1 MPHEWLTEAW
11 LRAKA
16 LVKRKRLERDLEEE
30 LQFHLAKRAEKNR
43 SLGLGGEDAQV
54 AARRRFGN
62 VTLVKEDCR
71 EMWILTWLETLWR
84 DVCYAARILA
94 KSPGFAAV
102 VIFSLALGIGANTAV
117 FSVMNAVLLHGLPY
131 EHPEELATI
140 FSTHKWDATSGID
153 LVPLAD
159 VATWKKANHVFA
171 DMGAVG
177 FIGLSTVAGLG
188 EPVQVPVQ
196 SVTPN
201 FFTLV
206 GVQPVLGR
214 VFRVEESHED
224 TQTVVISDALWK
236 TKFHGDVGVL
246 GKTFRID
253 DVVST
258 VVGVMPAGF
267 KTFGPWFTGKRAD
280 VWEPVNPED
289 ARYANR
295 VGFWIVPLARLK
307 RGVALPQAQLE
318 MDVLAQ
324 ALEKAYPQ
332 QNKGVG
338 AEVVP
343 LYETLYKNSQNSLY
357 PLLGAV
363 GFVLL
368 IGCVNVANLMLSR
381 TESRRK
387 EYSVRASLGAGRR
400 RLMQQ
405 LLVESALL
413 TLLGGLLGV
422 LLSFWGIH
430 VLGAMSKV
438 GALWTHNSHG
448 LQDLP
453 GAENI
458 RINGRVLLFA
468 GGLSLLTALLF
479 GMAPAFRA
487 SRANLHDALRE
498 GESRTAT
505 GKHRGTRY
513 LLVVAEVALAMVLLV
528 GAGLMINSLLRML
541 LPSPGF
547 DPANVLTMTVLFP
560 PTGGKYLEKSPGK
573 PMERISP
580 KVTAYHQQLME
591 GVSALP
597 GVESVGMITMLPPL
611 GSGGRTFSIVGHPA
625 PDKRPFLG
633 FNEVSPSYFRTM
645 RIPLKKG
652 RYFDERDTTNA
663 PWAAIISETTASRYF
678 ANEDPIGQQILLRY
692 TYVNDVDEER
702 PRQIVGVVGEVKQ
715 AGMGG
720 LHPQVYESYL
730 QQPEV
735 YPGGS
740 DGFHLAGTLVIRTT
754 SDVRAHAAD
763 ITTSVKQMVKEMDP
777 DQPVTDISTMENML
791 GEYMSRE
798 KTYVL
803 VLGVFAGIAVVLAAI
818 GVYGVLSYIVNQRTR
833 ELGIRFAL
841 GAQRGDVFI
850 LVGKLGLTL
859 AGTGLVIGIALALG
873 LNRFMKEHLRL
884 FHVKATDPAT
894 YAAVGILLL
903 SIALLACY
911 IPARRATNVDPMTAL
926 RHE

>member
-1 MPHEWLTEAW
+1 MPQEWLTEAW
-11 LRAKA
+11 LRVKA
-16 LVKRKRLERDLEEE
+16 LLKRKRLERDLEEE
-30 LQFHLAKRAEKNR
+30 LEFHLAMRTEKNR
-43 SLGLGGEDAQV
+43 ALGIAANDAKT

-71 EMWILTWLETLWR
+71 EVWILTWLETLWR
-84 DVCYAARILA
+84 DLFYAARILA

-102 VIFSLALGIGANTAV
+102 VIFSLALGIGADTAV
-117 FSVMNAVLLHGLPY
+117 FSALNAVLLHGLPY
-131 EHPEELATI
+131 EHPEELVTI
-140 FSTHKWDATSGID
+140 FSTHKWDPTPGID

-159 VATWKKANHVFA
+159 VAALKKANHVFA
-171 DMGAVG
+171 DMGA
-177 FIGLSTVAGLG
+177 IGGIGEATLAGLG
-188 EPVQVPVQ
+188 EPVKVPVQ
-196 SVTPN
+196 TVTPN

-224 TQTVVISDALWK
+224 SQTVVVSDTLWK
-236 TKFHGDVGVL
+236 TKFHGDAGVL

-253 DVVST
+253 DIAST

-267 KTFGPWFTGKRAD
+267 KTFGPWFTGKQAD
-280 VWEPVNPED
+280 IWQPVNPED

-307 RGVALPQAQLE
+307 RGVTLPQAQLE
-318 MDVLAQ
+318 MDVLEQ
-324 ALEKAYPQ
+324 ALEKVYPQ

-343 LYETLYKNSQNSLY
+343 LYEALYEDSQNSLY

-363 GFVLL
+363 GFILL

-405 LLVESALL
+405 LLVESGLL

-422 LLSFWGIH
+422 LLSF
-430 VLGAMSKV
+430 
-438 GALWTHNSHG
+438 
-448 LQDLP
+448 
-453 GAENI
+453 
-458 RINGRVLLFA
+458 
-468 GGLSLLTALLF
+468 
-479 GMAPAFRA
+479 RA
-487 SRANLHDALRE
+487 SRTDLHDALRE

-505 GKHRGTRY
+505 GKHSGTRY

-560 PTGGKYLEKSPGK
+560 PTGGKYLERSPGK

-580 KVTAYHQQLME
+580 KVTAYHQRLME
-591 GVSALP
+591 GVSALN

-611 GSGGRTFSIVGHPA
+611 GSGGRTLSIVGHPA

-645 RIPLKKG
+645 RIPLKRG

-663 PWAAIISETTASRYF
+663 PWVAIISETTANRYF

-692 TYVNDVDEER
+692 TYVNDVDEVR

-720 LHPQVYESYL
+720 VHPQVYESYL

-777 DQPVTDISTMENML
+777 DQPVTDISTMEDML
-791 GEYMSRE
+791 GEYMSRD

-818 GVYGVLSYIVNQRTR
+818 GVYGVLSYFVNQRGR

-841 GAQRGDVFI
+841 GAQRRDVFV
-850 LVGKLGLTL
+850 LVAKLGVTL
-859 AGTGLVIGIALALG
+859 AGTGLAIGVALALG
-873 LNRFMKEHLRL
+873 LHRFMKEHLRL

-894 YAAVGILLL
+894 YAAVGILLVC
-903 SIALLACY
+903 IALLACY

>member
-11 LRAKA
+11 LKAKA
-16 LVKRKRLERDLEEE
+16 LVKRKSLERDLEEE
-30 LQFHLAKRAEKNR
+30 LQFHLAKRAEENR
-43 SLGLGGEDAQV
+43 RLGVAEDEAQ
-54 AARRRFGN
+54 AAAHRRFGN

-71 EMWILTWLETLWR
+71 DMWISTWIETLWR

-102 VIFSLALGIGANTAV
+102 VVFSLALGIGANTAV

-131 EHPEELATI
+131 QHPEELATI
-140 FSTHKWDATSGID
+140 FSTHKWDPTSEKD

-159 VATWKKANHVFA
+159 VTTWKKANHVFV

-177 FIGLSTVAGLG
+177 FIGLATLSGLG
-188 EPVQVPVQ
+188 EPVQLPVQ

-236 TKFHGDVGVL
+236 TQFHGDAGVL
-246 GKTFRID
+246 GKAFRID

-280 VWEPVNPED
+280 VWQPVNPED

-295 VGFWIVPLARLK
+295 EGFWIVPLARLK
-307 RGVALPQAQLE
+307 RGVTLPQAQLE

-343 LYETLYKNSQNSLY
+343 LHETLYKNSENSLY
-357 PLLGAV
+357 PLLGAA
-363 GFVLL
+363 GFILL

-387 EYSVRASLGAGRR
+387 EYSVRASLGAGRG

-405 LLVESALL
+405 LLVESGLL

-430 VLGAMSKV
+430 LLGAMSKV
-438 GALWTHNSHG
+438 GALWTHNAQG

-453 GAENI
+453 DAENI
-458 RINGRVLLFA
+458 CINGRALLFA
-468 GGLSLLTALLF
+468 SGLSLLTALLF

-487 SRANLHDALRE
+487 ARADLHDALRE
-498 GESRTAT
+498 GESRTPT
-505 GKHRGTRY
+505 GKNRGTRY

-560 PTGGKYLEKSPGK
+560 PTGGKYLEKRPGE

-580 KVTAYHQQLME
+580 KVTAYHQQLIE

-633 FNEVSPSYFRTM
+633 FNEVSPGYFRTM
-645 RIPLKKG
+645 RIPLKRG
-652 RYFDERDTTNA
+652 RYFDERDATNA
-663 PWAAIISETTASRYF
+663 PWVVIISETTANRYF
-678 ANEDPIGQQILLRY
+678 ANEDPIGQQILLHY
-692 TYVNDVDEER
+692 TFNDVVDEER

-720 LHPQVYESYL
+720 IHPLVYESYL

-740 DGFHLAGTLVIRTT
+740 DGFHLAGTLVIRTV
-754 SDVRAHAAD
+754 SDVHAHEAD
-763 ITTSVKQMVKEMDP
+763 IIATAKRMVKEMDP
-777 DQPVTDISTMENML
+777 DQPVTAISTMEDML
-791 GEYMSRE
+791 GEYMSRDR
-798 KTYVL
+798 TYVL

-818 GVYGVLSYIVNQRTR
+818 GVYGVLSYFVSQHTR

-841 GAQRGDVFI
+841 GAQRRQVFV
-850 LVGKLGLTL
+850 LVVKLGLTL
-859 AGTGLVIGIALALG
+859 AGTGSAIGVTLALG
-873 LNRFMKEHLRL
+873 LNRFMKEYLRL
-884 FHVKATDPAT
+884 FQVKATDPAT
-894 YAAVGILLL
+894 YAAVGILLV
-903 SIALLACY
+903 SIALFACF
-911 IPARRATNVDPMTAL
+911 IPARRATSVDPMTAL

>member
-1 MPHEWLTEAW
+1 MAREWLTETW
-11 LRAKA
+11 LKVKA
-16 LVKRKRLERDLEEE
+16 LVKRRRLERELEEE
-30 LQFHLAKRAEKNR
+30 LAFHLAKRAEKNR
-43 SLGLGGEDAQV
+43 RIGLVASDAQA

-71 EMWILTWLETLWR
+71 EMWIFTWTETLWQ
-84 DVCYAARILA
+84 DVRYAARILA

-117 FSVMNAVLLHGLPY
+117 FSALSAVLLHALPY
-131 EHPEELATI
+131 EHPEGLVTI
-140 FSTHKWDATSGID
+140 FSTHKWDLTSD
-153 LVPLAD
+153 KDPVPLAD

-171 DMGAVG
+171 DMGGVG
-177 FIGLSTVAGLG
+177 FIDLATLAGLG

-206 GVQPVLGR
+206 GVQPILGR
-214 VFRVEESHED
+214 VFRVEESHDD

-246 GKTFRID
+246 GKTFRLD

-280 VWEPVNPED
+280 VWQPVNPED

-295 VGFWIVPLARLK
+295 GGFWIVPLARLK
-307 RGVALPQAQLE
+307 RGVTLPQAQLE

-324 ALEKAYPQ
+324 ALEQAYPQ
-332 QNKGVG
+332 RNKGVG

-343 LYETLYKNSQNSLY
+343 LHETLYKNSHNTLY

-363 GFVLL
+363 GFILL
-368 IGCVNVANLMLSR
+368 IVCVNVTNLMLSR
-381 TESRRK
+381 TESRRR

-405 LLVESALL
+405 LLVESGLL

-422 LLSFWGIH
+422 LLSFWGVH
-430 VLGAMSKV
+430 LLGAISKY
-438 GALWTHNSHG
+438 
-448 LQDLP
+448 LP
-453 GAENI
+453 DAENI

-487 SRANLHDALRE
+487 SRADLHDALRE
-498 GESRTAT
+498 GESRTTT

-528 GAGLMINSLLRML
+528 GTGLMINSLLRVM

-560 PTGGKYLEKSPGK
+560 ATGGKYLEKSPGK
-573 PMERISP
+573 PIERISP
-580 KVTAYHQQLME
+580 KVTAYHRQLIE

-611 GSGGRTFSIVGHPA
+611 GAGGRTFSIVGHPA
-625 PDKRPFLG
+625 PDKGPFVG

-645 RIPLKKG
+645 KIPLKKG
-652 RYFDERDTTNA
+652 RYFDERDTANA
-663 PWAAIISETTASRYF
+663 PWVVIISETTANQYF
-678 ANEDPIGQQILLRY
+678 ANEDPIGQQMKLRY
-692 TYVNDVDEER
+692 TFKEVDEER

-715 AGMGG
+715 VGMGG
-720 LHPQVYESYL
+720 LHPLIYESYL

-735 YPGGS
+735 FPGGS
-740 DGFHLAGTLVIRTT
+740 DGFHLGGTLVIRTK
-754 SDVRAHAAD
+754 SDVHAHEAD
-763 ITTSVKQMVKEMDP
+763 IIATAKQMVKQMDP
-777 DQPVTDISTMENML
+777 DQPVTDIHTMEDML
-791 GEYMSRE
+791 GEYMSW
-798 KTYVL
+798 
-803 VLGVFAGIAVVLAAI
+803 
-818 GVYGVLSYIVNQRTR
+818 
-833 ELGIRFAL
+833 
-841 GAQRGDVFI
+841 D
-850 LVGKLGLTL
+850 
-859 AGTGLVIGIALALG
+859 
-873 LNRFMKEHLRL
+873 
-884 FHVKATDPAT
+884 
-894 YAAVGILLL
+894 
-903 SIALLACY
+903 
-911 IPARRATNVDPMTAL
+911 
-926 RHE
+926 

>member
-1 MPHEWLTEAW
+1 MSREWLTEA
-11 LRAKA
+11 LLK
-16 LVKRKRLERDLEEE
+16 VKTLANRRKLERDLEEE
-30 LQFHLAKRAEKNR
+30 LAFHLAKRAEKNR
-43 SLGLGGEDAQV
+43 RLGLAASDAEA

-71 EMWILTWLETLWR
+71 ERWIFSWMETLWR
-84 DVCYAARILA
+84 DARYAARILA

-102 VIFSLALGIGANTAV
+102 VVFSLALGIGANTAV
-117 FSVMNAVLLHGLPY
+117 FSAMNAVLLHGLPY
-131 EHPEELATI
+131 EHPEELAAI
-140 FSTHKWDATSGID
+140 FSTHKLDPTSERD
-153 LVPLAD
+153 VVPLAD

-171 DMGAVG
+171 DIGAVG
-177 FIGLSTVAGLG
+177 FIDLATLAGLG
-188 EPVQVPVQ
+188 DPVQVPVQ
-196 SVTPN
+196 TVTPN
-201 FFTLV
+201 FFALV
-206 GVQPVLGR
+206 GVPPVLGR
-214 VFRVEESHED
+214 AFRVEEGHED

-236 TKFHGDVGVL
+236 TKFHGDAGVL

-267 KTFGPWFTGKRAD
+267 KTIGPWFTGKRAD
-280 VWEPVNPED
+280 VWQPINPED

-295 VGFWIVPLARLK
+295 AGFWIVPLARLK

-318 MDVLAQ
+318 MDVLAST
-324 ALEKAYPQ
+324 LEKAYPQ

-338 AEVVP
+338 AEVVS
-343 LYETLYKNSQNSLY
+343 LHETLYKNSQNSLY
-357 PLLGAV
+357 PLLGAA
-363 GFVLL
+363 GFILL

-405 LLVESALL
+405 LLVESGLL

-422 LLSFWGIH
+422 LLSFWGTRL
-430 VLGAMSKV
+430 LGTLSK
-438 GALWTHNSHG
+438 
-448 LQDLP
+448 DLP
-453 GAENI
+453 DAENI

-468 GGLSLLTALLF
+468 LGLSLFTALLF

-487 SRANLHDALRE
+487 SRAGVHDALRE
-498 GESRTAT
+498 GENRTAT

-513 LLVVAEVALAMVLLV
+513 LLVVVEVALAMVLLV
-528 GAGLMINSLLRML
+528 GAGLMINSLLRVL

-560 PTGGKYLEKSPGK
+560 GTGGRYLEKSPGK

-580 KVTAYHQQLME
+580 KVTAYHQQLIE

-611 GSGGRTFSIVGHPA
+611 GAGGRTFSILGRPA
-625 PDKRPFLG
+625 PDTRPFVG
-633 FNEVSPSYFRTM
+633 FNEVSSNYFRTM

-663 PWAAIISETTASRYF
+663 PWVVVISETTANRYF
-678 ANEDPIGQQILLRY
+678 ANEDPIGQQILLHY
-692 TYVNDVDEER
+692 TFNEVDEER

-715 AGMGG
+715 IGMGG
-720 LHPQVYESYL
+720 IHPLIYESYL

-740 DGFHLAGTLVIRTT
+740 DGFHLGGTLVIRTV
-754 SDVRAHAAD
+754 SAVHALEAD
-763 ITTSVKQMVKEMDP
+763 ILATAKQMVKQMDP
-777 DQPVTDISTMENML
+777 DQPVTDIRTMEDVL
-791 GEYMSRE
+791 GEYMSRD

-803 VLGVFAGIAVVLAAI
+803 VLGVFAGIALVLAAI
-818 GVYGVLSYIVNQRTR
+818 GVYGVLSYFVNQRTR
-833 ELGIRFAL
+833 EMGIRFAL

-850 LVGKLGLTL
+850 LVAKLGLTL
-859 AGTGLVIGIALALG
+859 AGIGLGIGVVLALG
-873 LNRFMKEHLRL
+873 LNRFMQEHLWL
-884 FHVKATDPAT
+884 FRVKATDPAT
-894 YAAVGILLL
+894 YAAVGMLFL

-911 IPARRATNVDPMTAL
+911 VPARRATNVDPTTIL

>member
-1 MPHEWLTEAW
+1 MPHVWLTEAW
-11 LRAKA
+11 LRVKA
-16 LVKRKRLERDLEEE
+16 LVMRKRLERDLEEE
-30 LQFHLAKRAEKNR
+30 LEFHLAMRTEKNR
-43 SLGLGGEDAQV
+43 ALGIGPSDAK
-54 AARRRFGN
+54 AGARRRFGN

-71 EMWILTWLETLWR
+71 ETWTFTWLETLWQ
-84 DVCYAARILA
+84 DVRYSARILA

-117 FSVMNAVLLHGLPY
+117 FSVMNAVLLHSLPY
-131 EHPEELATI
+131 EHPEELVTI
-140 FSTHKWDATSGID
+140 FSTQKWDPTPGID
-153 LVPLAD
+153 VVPLAD

-171 DMGAVG
+171 DIGAVAG
-177 FIGLSTVAGLG
+177 VGEATLAGLG

-224 TQTVVISDALWK
+224 SQTVVISDALWK
-236 TKFHGDVGVL
+236 TKFHGDAAVL

-267 KTFGPWFTGKRAD
+267 KTFGPWFTGKQAD
-280 VWEPVNPED
+280 VWQPTNPED

-307 RGVALPQAQLE
+307 RGVTLPQAQLE

-324 ALEKAYPQ
+324 ALEKAYPE

-338 AEVVP
+338 AEVVG
-343 LYETLYKNSQNSLY
+343 LHETLYKNSQDTLY

-363 GFVLL
+363 GFILL

-405 LLVESALL
+405 LLVESGLL
-413 TLLGGLLGV
+413 TLVGGLLGV

-430 VLGAMSKV
+430 VLGAMSK
-438 GALWTHNSHG
+438 
-448 LQDLP
+448 DLP
-453 GAENI
+453 DAENI

-487 SRANLHDALRE
+487 SRADLQDALRG

-611 GSGGRTFSIVGHPA
+611 GSGGRTFSIIGHPA
-625 PDKRPFLG
+625 PEKRPFVG

-652 RYFDERDTTNA
+652 RYFDEHDTTNA
-663 PWAAIISETTASRYF
+663 PWVVVISETTANRYF
-678 ANEDPIGQQILLRY
+678 ANEDPIGQQILLHY

-720 LHPQVYESYL
+720 LHPEVYESYL

-740 DGFHLAGTLVIRTT
+740 DGFHLAGTLVIRTV
-754 SDVRAHAAD
+754 SDVHAHEAD
-763 ITTSVKQMVKEMDP
+763 IIAAAKQMVKQMDP
-777 DQPVTDISTMENML
+777 DQPVTDIRTMEDML
-791 GEYMSRE
+791 GEYMSRD

-803 VLGVFAGIAVVLAAI
+803 VLGVFAGIALVLAAI
-818 GVYGVLSYIVNQRTR
+818 GVYGVLSYFVNQRTR

-841 GAQRGDVFI
+841 GAQRGHVFI
-850 LVGKLGLTL
+850 LVAKLGLTL
-859 AGTGLVIGIALALG
+859 AGTGLAIGIALALG
-873 LNRFMKEHLRL
+873 LNRFLADHLWL
-884 FHVKATDPAT
+884 FHIKATDPAT
-894 YAAVGILLL
+894 FAAVAALLL
-903 SIALLACY
+903 CIALLACY
-911 IPARRATNVDPMTAL
+911 IPARRATNVDPTTAL

>member
-1 MPHEWLTEAW
+1 MAREWWTEAW
-11 LRAKA
+11 LKVKA
-16 LVKRKRLERDLEEE
+16 LAMRRRLERELEEE

-43 SLGLGGEDAQV
+43 ALGLGAEDAQV

-71 EMWILTWLETLWR
+71 EMWIFTWTETLWQ
-84 DVCYAARILA
+84 DVRYAARILA

-131 EHPEELATI
+131 EHPEELVTI
-140 FSTHKWDATSGID
+140 FSTHTWGSSGKD
-153 LVPLAD
+153 VVPLAD
-159 VATWKKANHVFA
+159 VATWKKANHVFT
-171 DMGAVG
+171 DIGAVG
-177 FIGLSTVAGLG
+177 FIGLSTIAGLG

-214 VFRVEESHED
+214 VFRAEESHED
-224 TQTVVISDALWK
+224 SQTVVISDALWK
-236 TKFHGDVGVL
+236 TKFHGDAAIL

-267 KTFGPWFTGKRAD
+267 KTFGPWFTKNRAD
-280 VWEPVNPED
+280 VWKPVNPED

-295 VGFWIVPLARLK
+295 GGFWIVPLARLK
-307 RGVALPQAQLE
+307 RGVALQQAQGE

-343 LYETLYKNSQNSLY
+343 LYEALYKNSQDSLY

-363 GFVLL
+363 GFILL

-405 LLVESALL
+405 LLVESGLL

-430 VLGAMSKV
+430 VLGAMSK
-438 GALWTHNSHG
+438 
-448 LQDLP
+448 DLP
-453 GAENI
+453 DAENI

-487 SRANLHDALRE
+487 SRADLQDALRQ
-498 GESRTAT
+498 GDSRTAT
-505 GKHRGTRY
+505 GKHRRTRY

-528 GAGLMINSLLRML
+528 GTGLMINSLLRML

-547 DPANVLTMTVLFP
+547 DPANVLTMTVLFS

-580 KVTAYHQQLME
+580 KVTVYHQQLME

-625 PDKRPFLG
+625 PDKRPFVG

-645 RIPLKKG
+645 RIPLKRG
-652 RYFDERDTTNA
+652 RYFDERDTTNT
-663 PWAAIISETTASRYF
+663 PWVVIISETTANRYF
-678 ANEDPIGQQILLRY
+678 ANEDPIGQQILLHY

-715 AGMGG
+715 VGMGG
-720 LHPQVYESYL
+720 LHPEVYESYL

-740 DGFHLAGTLVIRTT
+740 DGFHLGGTLVIRTV
-754 SDVRAHAAD
+754 SDIYAHEAD
-763 ITTSVKQMVKEMDP
+763 IIAAAKQMVKQMDP
-777 DQPVTDISTMENML
+777 DQPVTDIRTMEDLL
-791 GEYMSRE
+791 GEYMSGD

-803 VLGVFAGIAVVLAAI
+803 VLGVFASIAVVLAAI
-818 GVYGVLSYIVNQRTR
+818 GVYGVLSYFVNQRKR

-841 GAQRGDVFI
+841 GAQRRDVFI

-859 AGTGLVIGIALALG
+859 AGTGLAVGIALALG
-873 LNRFMKEHLRL
+873 LNRFMKEHIWL
-884 FHVKATDPAT
+884 FHVKTTDPTT

-903 SIALLACY
+903 CIALLACY
-911 IPARRATNVDPMTAL
+911 IPARRATKVDPMTAL

>member
-1 MPHEWLTEAW
+1 
-11 LRAKA
+11 
-16 LVKRKRLERDLEEE
+16 
-30 LQFHLAKRAEKNR
+30 
-43 SLGLGGEDAQV
+43 
-54 AARRRFGN
+54 
-62 VTLVKEDCR
+62 
-71 EMWILTWLETLWR
+71 
-84 DVCYAARILA
+84 
-94 KSPGFAAV
+94 
-102 VIFSLALGIGANTAV
+102 
-117 FSVMNAVLLHGLPY
+117 
-131 EHPEELATI
+131 
-140 FSTHKWDATSGID
+140 
-153 LVPLAD
+153 
-159 VATWKKANHVFA
+159 
-171 DMGAVG
+171 
-177 FIGLSTVAGLG
+177 
-188 EPVQVPVQ
+188 
-196 SVTPN
+196 
-201 FFTLV
+201 
-206 GVQPVLGR
+206 
-214 VFRVEESHED
+214 
-224 TQTVVISDALWK
+224 VVISDTLWK
-236 TKFHGDVGVL
+236 TKFHGDAAVL

-267 KTFGPWFTGKRAD
+267 KTFGPWFTRNRAD
-280 VWEPVNPED
+280 VWQPVNPED

-307 RGVALPQAQLE
+307 RGVTLPQAQLE

-324 ALEKAYPQ
+324 AMEKAYPE

-343 LYETLYKNSQNSLY
+343 LYETLHENAKDKLY

-363 GFVLL
+363 GFILL

-387 EYSVRASLGAGRR
+387 EYSVRVSLGAGRR

-405 LLVESALL
+405 LLVESGLL

-430 VLGAMSKV
+430 VLGAMSK
-438 GALWTHNSHG
+438 
-448 LQDLP
+448 DLP
-453 GAENI
+453 DAENI

-487 SRANLHDALRE
+487 SRADLQDALRE

-513 LLVVAEVALAMVLLV
+513 VLVVAEVALAMVLLV
-528 GAGLMINSLLRML
+528 GAGLMINSLLRKL

-547 DPANVLTMTVLFP
+547 DPANVLTMTVLFS

-611 GSGGRTFSIVGHPA
+611 GSGGRTFSVVGHPA
-625 PDKRPFLG
+625 PDKRPFVG

-663 PWAAIISETTASRYF
+663 PWVVIISETTANRYF
-678 ANEDPIGQQILLRY
+678 PKEDPIGQQILLHY
-692 TYVNDVDEER
+692 TFNEVDEER

-715 AGMGG
+715 VGMGG
-720 LHPQVYESYL
+720 LHPEIYESYL

-740 DGFHLAGTLVIRTT
+740 DGFHLAGSLVIRTA
-754 SDVRAHAAD
+754 SDVHAHEAD
-763 ITTSVKQMVKEMDP
+763 IIAAAKQMMKQMDP
-777 DQPVTDISTMENML
+777 DQPVTDISTMNEVM
-791 GEYMSRE
+791 GESMKSY
-798 KTYVL
+798 KNYVV
-803 VLGVFAGIAVVLAAI
+803 VLGFLAGIAVVLAAI
-818 GVYGVLSYIVNQRTR
+818 GVYGVLSYFVNQRTR

-841 GAQRGDVFI
+841 GAQRGDVLA
-850 LVGKLGLTL
+850 LVAKLGLTL
-859 AGTGLVIGIALALG
+859 AGTGLAIGIALALG
-873 LNRFMKEHLRL
+873 LKGFLADHLWL
-884 FHVKATDPAT
+884 FHVKATDPT
-894 YAAVGILLL
+894 TFAAVGILLL
-903 SIALLACY
+903 CIALLACY

>member
-1 MPHEWLTEAW
+1 MAREWSTEAW
-11 LRAKA
+11 LRVKT
-16 LVKRKRLERDLEEE
+16 LVKRRRLERDLEEE

-43 SLGLGGEDAQV
+43 TLGLGAEDARV

-71 EMWILTWLETLWR
+71 EMWTFAWFETLWQ
-84 DVCYAARILA
+84 DVRYAARILA
-94 KSPGFAAV
+94 KTPGFAAV

-117 FSVMNAVLLHGLPY
+117 FSVMNAVLPHRLPY

-140 FSTHKWDATSGID
+140 FSTHKWDPSSDKDT
-153 LVPLAD
+153 VPLAD
-159 VATWKKANHVFA
+159 VSTWKKANHVFA

-177 FIGLSTVAGLG
+177 FIELATLAGLG

-214 VFRVEESHED
+214 VFRVEEAHED

-236 TKFHGDVGVL
+236 TRFHGDVGVL
-246 GKTFRID
+246 GKAFRLD

-258 VVGVMPAGF
+258 VVGVMPADF

-280 VWEPVNPED
+280 VWQPVNPED

-295 VGFWIVPLARLK
+295 GGFWIVPLARLK
-307 RGVALPQAQLE
+307 RGVALRQAQLE

-338 AEVVP
+338 AVVVP
-343 LYETLYKNSQNSLY
+343 LYETLYKNTQNSLY

-381 TESRRK
+381 TENRRK

-405 LLVESALL
+405 LLVESGLL

-430 VLGAMSKV
+430 LLGAMSK
-438 GALWTHNSHG
+438 
-448 LQDLP
+448 DLP
-453 GAENI
+453 DAENI

-487 SRANLHDALRE
+487 SRADLQDALRE

-528 GAGLMINSLLRML
+528 GAGLMINSELRML

-547 DPANVLTMTVLFP
+547 DPANVLTMKVLFP
-560 PTGGKYLEKSPGK
+560 AKGGKYLEKSPGT

-580 KVTAYHQQLME
+580 KVTAYHQQLIE
-591 GVSALP
+591 GVSALQ
-597 GVESVGMITMLPPL
+597 GVESVGMITMVPPL

-625 PDKRPFLG
+625 PDKRPFVG

-645 RIPLKKG
+645 RIALKKG

-663 PWAAIISETTASRYF
+663 PWVVIISETTANRYF
-678 ANEDPIGQQILLRY
+678 PNEDPIGQQILLHY
-692 TYVNDVDEER
+692 TFKELDEER

-720 LHPQVYESYL
+720 LHPEVYESYL

-740 DGFHLAGTLVIRTT
+740 DGFHLAGTLVIRTV
-754 SDVRAHAAD
+754 SDVHAHEAD
-763 ITTSVKQMVKEMDP
+763 IIAAAKQMVKQMDP
-777 DQPVTDISTMENML
+777 DQPVTDISTMNEVL
-791 GEYMSRE
+791 GESVKDY
-798 KTYVL
+798 KNYVV
-803 VLGVFAGIAVVLAAI
+803 VLGFLAGIAVVLAAI
-818 GVYGVLSYIVNQRTR
+818 GVYGVLSYFVNQRTR

-841 GAQRGDVFI
+841 GAQRVDV
-850 LVGKLGLTL
+850 LVLVAKLGLSL
-859 AGTGLVIGIALALG
+859 AGTGLAIGVAVALG
-873 LNRFMKEHLRL
+873 LKRFLADHLWL
-884 FHVKATDPAT
+884 FHVKATDPT
-894 YAAVGILLL
+894 TFAAVGILLL
-903 SIALLACY
+903 CIALFACY

>member
-1 MPHEWLTEAW
+1 M
-11 LRAKA
+11 
-16 LVKRKRLERDLEEE
+16 
-30 LQFHLAKRAEKNR
+30 
-43 SLGLGGEDAQV
+43 G
-54 AARRRFGN
+54 
-62 VTLVKEDCR
+62 
-71 EMWILTWLETLWR
+71 
-84 DVCYAARILA
+84 
-94 KSPGFAAV
+94 
-102 VIFSLALGIGANTAV
+102 
-117 FSVMNAVLLHGLPY
+117 
-131 EHPEELATI
+131 
-140 FSTHKWDATSGID
+140 STSDKDT
-153 LVPLAD
+153 VPLAD

-177 FIGLSTVAGLG
+177 FIDMATLAGLG

-236 TKFHGDVGVL
+236 TKFHGDAAVL

-267 KTFGPWFTGKRAD
+267 KTFGPWATGKRVD
-280 VWEPVNPED
+280 VWQPVNPED

-295 VGFWIVPLARLK
+295 GGFWIMPLARLK
-307 RGVALPQAQLE
+307 RGITLAQAQLE

-338 AEVVP
+338 AEVIP
-343 LYETLYKNSQNSLY
+343 LYETLYKSSQDSLY

-363 GFVLL
+363 GFILL

-405 LLVESALL
+405 LLVESGLL

-430 VLGAMSKV
+430 LLGATSK
-438 GALWTHNSHG
+438 
-448 LQDLP
+448 DLP
-453 GAENI
+453 DAENI

-487 SRANLHDALRE
+487 SRADLQDALRE

-547 DPANVLTMTVLFP
+547 DPANVLTMKVLFP
-560 PTGGKYLEKSPGK
+560 ATGGKYLEKSPGK
-573 PMERISP
+573 PTERISP
-580 KVTAYHQQLME
+580 KVTVYHQQLME

-611 GSGGRTFSIVGHPA
+611 GSGGRTFSVVGHPA
-625 PDKRPFLG
+625 PGERPFVG

-663 PWAAIISETTASRYF
+663 PWVVIISETTANRYF
-678 ANEDPIGQQILLRY
+678 PKEDPIGQQILLRY
-692 TYVNDVDEER
+692 TFNEVDEER

-720 LHPQVYESYL
+720 LHPEIYESYL

-740 DGFHLAGTLVIRTT
+740 DGFHLAGTLVIRTV
-754 SDVRAHAAD
+754 SDVHAHEAD
-763 ITTSVKQMVKEMDP
+763 IIAAAKEMMKQMDP
-777 DQPVTDISTMENML
+777 DQPVTDISTMNEVL
-791 GEYMSRE
+791 GESMKDY
-798 KTYVL
+798 KNYVA
-803 VLGVFAGIAVVLAAI
+803 VLAFLAAIAVVLAAI
-818 GVYGVLSYIVNQRTR
+818 GVYGVLSYFVNQRTR

-841 GAQRGDVFI
+841 GAQRMDV
-850 LVGKLGLTL
+850 LVLVAKLGLTL
-859 AGTGLVIGIALALG
+859 SGTGLAVGVALALG
-873 LNRFMKEHLRL
+873 LNGFLDDHLWL
-884 FHVKATDPAT
+884 FHIKPADPAT
-894 YAAVGILLL
+894 FAAVGILLVCV
-903 SIALLACY
+903 ALLACY
-911 IPARRATNVDPMTAL
+911 IPARRATKVDPMTAL

>member
-11 LRAKA
+11 LRARA
-16 LVKRKRLERDLEEE
+16 LVMRKRLERDLEEE
-30 LQFHLAKRAEKNR
+30 MEFHLAMRAEKNR
-43 SLGLGGEDAQV
+43 ASGIGAKDAQA

-62 VTLVKEDCR
+62 VALVKEDCR
-71 EMWILTWLETLWR
+71 EMWIFTWLETLWR

-117 FSVMNAVLLHGLPY
+117 FSVMNAVLLRGLPY

-140 FSTHKWDATSGID
+140 FSTHKWDAASD
-153 LVPLAD
+153 RDVVPVAD

-171 DMGAVG
+171 DIGAVG
-177 FIGLSTVAGLG
+177 FIGLSTLTGLG

-196 SVTPN
+196 YVTPN
-201 FFTLV
+201 FFTVV

-224 TQTVVISDALWK
+224 SQTVVISDTLWK
-236 TKFHGDVGVL
+236 TKFHGDAAVL

-267 KTFGPWFTGKRAD
+267 KTFGPWFTGNRAD
-280 VWEPVNPED
+280 VWQPVNPED

-295 VGFWIVPLARLK
+295 VGFWIVPLVRLK
-307 RGVALPQAQLE
+307 RGVTRPQAQLE

-324 ALEKAYPQ
+324 ALEKAYPE

-338 AEVVP
+338 AKVVP
-343 LYETLYKNSQNSLY
+343 LYETLHQDAKDKLY

-363 GFVLL
+363 GFILL

-405 LLVESALL
+405 LLVESGLL

-430 VLGAMSKV
+430 LLGAISKV
-438 GALWTHNSHG
+438 GVLWTHNSHG

-453 GAENI
+453 DAENI
-458 RINGRVLLFA
+458 RINGRILLFA

-487 SRANLHDALRE
+487 SRADLQDALRE
-498 GESRTAT
+498 GENRTAT

-513 LLVVAEVALAMVLLV
+513 LLVISEVALAMVLLV

-547 DPANVLTMTVLFP
+547 DPKNVLTMGVNFP
-560 PTGGKYLEKSPGK
+560 GTGGKYLEKSPGK

-611 GSGGRTFSIVGHPA
+611 GSGGRTFSTVGHPA

-633 FNEVSPSYFRTM
+633 FNEVSPGYFRTM
-645 RIPLKKG
+645 RIPLKRG

-663 PWAAIISETTASRYF
+663 PWVVIISETTANRYF

-777 DQPVTDISTMENML
+777 DQPVTAISTMEDVL
-791 GEYMSRE
+791 GEYMSRD

-818 GVYGVLSYIVNQRTR
+818 GVYGVLSYFVNQRTR

-841 GAQRGDVFI
+841 GAQRRDVFV
-850 LVGKLGLTL
+850 LVGKLGLLLVSAGL
-859 AGTGLVIGIALALG
+859 AVGVALADLSQLG
-873 LNRFMKEHLRL
+873 TSES
-884 FHVKATDPAT
+884 VK
-894 YAAVGILLL
+894 
-903 SIALLACY
+903 CF
-911 IPARRATNVDPMTAL
+911 
-926 RHE
+926 